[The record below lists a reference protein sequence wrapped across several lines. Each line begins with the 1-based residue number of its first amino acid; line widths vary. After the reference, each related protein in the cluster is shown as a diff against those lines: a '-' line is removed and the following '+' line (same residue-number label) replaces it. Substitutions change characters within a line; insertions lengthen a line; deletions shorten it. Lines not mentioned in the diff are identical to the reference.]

1 MLAHVAHADAA
12 EVEGRLRE
20 PIGGGVARLRGLR
33 AMSSGL
39 PAPQWNSADV
49 TAADADLDA
58 AREFYGPLPW
68 GLRVPIDMPWSTGRW
83 LLRQPLMALRA
94 GDLRTAA
101 AVPGLELREA
111 DDLDAV
117 LAVDGA
123 AFGSDPE
130 ASRPWAAPHM
140 GAAGITVALAYLGTE
155 PVATAY
161 SIRSAG
167 EAGPALLLAGVGVV
181 PAARGRGIA
190 AALSAWL
197 LRRGFATGARFAHL
211 HADNDEAARI
221 YARLG
226 FAGAGAL
233 DIYADL

>member
-20 PIGGGVARLRGLR
+20 PFGGGAARLRGLR

-39 PAPQWNSADV
+39 LALQWNSADV
-49 TAADADLDA
+49 TDSDADLDA
-58 AREFYGPLPW
+58 AREFYGSLPW
-68 GLRVPIDMPWSTGRW
+68 GLRVPIGIPWSTGRR
-83 LLRQPLMALRA
+83 LLRQPLMALHA
-94 GDLRTAA
+94 GDLRAAA

-111 DDLDAV
+111 DDLEAV

-140 GAAGITVALAYLGTE
+140 GAAGITVALAYLGAE

-167 EAGPALLLAGVGVV
+167 DAGPALLLAGVGVV
-181 PAARGRGIA
+181 PAARRRGVGA
-190 AALSAWL
+190 AVSAWL

-211 HADNDEAARI
+211 HADSEEAARV

-233 DIYADL
+233 DIYVDL